1 MNHSPKPS
9 ASKPSLE
16 ALLRLKRAERPDD
29 AFWSDFEIGMR
40 QKQLAAIIEPK
51 PWWLGA
57 SLVLRRF
64 SLPAVVVTSGAA
76 ALLAL
81 MVVRSGSPV
90 AEPGFTTASVS
101 SLSSV
106 GDEIAGSESLSLA
119 LSPAALSVAVDPL
132 KEVAP
137 VVAKVEA
144 PVLLAAVEPVASDAA
159 VESSSQAL
167 ESESSIWM
175 VASADLS
182 EPVVDGVS
190 ILPEPFEVAARN
202 FANASWQNERVAVQG
217 EDFVDLTAI
226 QDAASF
232 AFNSSVIGKLNEAPA
247 ESVIP
252 AAVAPASG
260 SRFERLL
267 ANDTSK
273 VAATSSGTLE
283 QVRDRVLHH
292 LARDEE
298 LYASVSRLGVGGD
311 RLSLRF

>member
-29 AFWSDFEIGMR
+29 AFWSDFEIGML

-57 SLVLRRF
+57 SLALRRF

-76 ALLAL
+76 ALFAL

-106 GDEIAGSESLSLA
+106 GDEIAGSESPSLA
-119 LSPAALSVAVDPL
+119 LSPAALPVAVDPL
-132 KEVAP
+132 KEVVP

-159 VESSSQAL
+159 VESSPQAL
-167 ESESSIWM
+167 EIENSTLM

-182 EPVVDGVS
+182 EPAVDVVS

-202 FANASWQNERVAVQG
+202 FASVSWQNERVAVQG
-217 EDFVDLTAI
+217 EDFVDL
-226 QDAASF
+226 AAVQAATF
-232 AFNSSVIGKLNEAPA
+232 AFNSSVIGKLIEAPD

-252 AAVAPASG
+252 AAVAPAPG

-267 ANDTSK
+267 ANDASK

-292 LARDEE
+292 LGRDEE